1 MSRTATFRR
10 VLAAGMACVL
20 VFVIGG
26 PLSASAVR
34 PACCKVVSTSFGL
47 LRVKKKDLAT
57 ATFYGDHIAAAAQ
70 TFLRLKKIGIL
81 IVDGS
86 LPGYRWGQVSTK
98 ERLPSYPWHF
108 VDGTRY
114 LAKYPP
120 NEILPHEIGHDL
132 VRLYF
137 VSNTKAGQY
146 GTDAPDWLDEAVAVS
161 FEMPADKVQRRC
173 QARSLLEEGRL
184 IPLSRFLAMTHPSRM
199 AADAD
204 TRGSANIV
212 YRSTAPRDTPE
223 FYSMS
228 LAFSEYFADVRQDT
242 GVLVDFLNAFSEGKT
257 LDLWA
262 VQAAAEHRRIT
273 SIENLDADFRSW
285 IRKADSYR
293 CGR

>member
-1 MSRTATFRR
+1 
-10 VLAAGMACVL
+10 
-20 VFVIGG
+20 
-26 PLSASAVR
+26 VR
-34 PACCKVVSTSFGL
+34 PACCKVVATSFGL

-57 ATFYGDHIAAAAQ
+57 ATFYGDQIAAAAQ

-86 LPGYRWGQVSTK
+86 LPGYRWGQVSMK

-137 VSNTKAGQY
+137 VPNTKAGRY

-199 AADAD
+199 AADVD

-228 LAFSEYFADVRQDT
+228 LAFSEYFAAVREDP
-242 GVLVDFLNAFSEGKT
+242 GVLVDFLKAFSEGKA

-285 IRKADSYR
+285 IRKAESYR
-293 CGR
+293 CGRGGSDSPTDDGGARL